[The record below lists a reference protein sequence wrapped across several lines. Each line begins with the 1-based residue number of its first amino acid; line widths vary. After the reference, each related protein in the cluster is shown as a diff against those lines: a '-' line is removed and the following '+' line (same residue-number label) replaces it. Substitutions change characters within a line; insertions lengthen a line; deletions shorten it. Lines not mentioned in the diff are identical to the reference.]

1 MMTVELGLVCTAVFT
16 MGNGLQLA
24 RNQLFAKR
32 RNLIRVQLALQM
44 AELVLHDTCSKAVHP
59 FIFLFKILIHIFN
72 MDPLRAYH
80 VLMQSGDAETS
91 FAH

>member
-1 MMTVELGLVCTAVFT
+1 MMTVELGLVCTAIFT

-44 AELVLHDTCSKAVHP
+44 AELVLHDSC
-59 FIFLFKILIHIFN
+59 
-72 MDPLRAYH
+72 
-80 VLMQSGDAETS
+80 
-91 FAH
+91 